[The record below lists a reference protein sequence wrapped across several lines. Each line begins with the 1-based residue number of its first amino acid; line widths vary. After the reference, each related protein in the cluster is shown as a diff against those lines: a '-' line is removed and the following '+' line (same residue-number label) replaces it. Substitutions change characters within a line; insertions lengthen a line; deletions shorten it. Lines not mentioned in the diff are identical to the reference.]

1 MTGIRRI
8 GKSIMLELIQEE
20 RMNFGVDANNFISIH
35 FEDLCNVHP
44 LNAMAMH
51 GELLQRAE

>member
-1 MTGIRRI
+1 
-8 GKSIMLELIQEE
+8 MLELIQEE
-20 RMNFGVDANNFISIH
+20 RMNFGVDVNNFISIH